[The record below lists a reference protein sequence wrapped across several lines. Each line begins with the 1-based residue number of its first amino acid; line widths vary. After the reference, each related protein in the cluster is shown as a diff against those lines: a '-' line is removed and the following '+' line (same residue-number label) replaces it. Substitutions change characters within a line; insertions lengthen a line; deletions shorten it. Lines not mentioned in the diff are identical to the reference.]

1 MCDRIIPDDR
11 FLIRYVPNQYK
22 TQQMCD
28 KAVDDCLTALQFVPD
43 WFDTSKLIKKLYT
56 ALYTDKNILYFDEDS
71 SHVIF
76 CCNGMGILNINLN
89 SIELD
94 DTDEDDLDTIIFI
107 RLLAWHIKFQKRKAL
122 RKELILAA

>member
-1 MCDRIIPDDR
+1 
-11 FLIRYVPNQYK
+11 
-22 TQQMCD
+22 MCD

-89 SIELD
+89 SIELG
-94 DTDEDDLDTIIFI
+94 DTDEDDPDTIIFI